1 MAKRRPLPDTREGV
15 THSVIIHDAQGDI
28 RLHIRTGTYT
38 RGKLGEVFITAAKAG
53 STLNGLLDLLGR
65 MFSYNLQYG
74 APVEELIPK
83 LLDHSF
89 APSGETDNPAIPNC
103 SSLPDYLGRWLDRE
117 YGNGPKETTEAAA

>member
-89 APSGETDNPAIPNC
+89 RPVRRNGQPGDPELQQLAGLPR
-103 SSLPDYLGRWLDRE
+103 SL
-117 YGNGPKETTEAAA
+117 A